1 MMSRFAI
8 AGALAALAV
17 SAAVPVHAQFYKGKT
32 VTMMINYPAGG
43 PTDIEGRIIAR
54 HLDRHL
60 PGTPTVIVRNV
71 GGAAGNLGANQLG
84 EQSPRDGSI
93 FGFFTWNFIDQVLGA
108 EGLRIKYQDFGVIG
122 GVQQPNVV
130 YSRKDIPPGITK
142 AQDLLKAKD
151 FKVGAL
157 GTTSTQMLFSTLSLD
172 ILGVK
177 YKIVAGYKGLK
188 EVETAVQQNE
198 VQFSSTSLPG
208 FTASITPTMVKTGI
222 VTPLY
227 YFDIED
233 ANGNFRPSAALPD
246 IPTFLEVYKSIHG
259 KDAMPSGQHWEGLR
273 FVTRIMNAM
282 FRTAFLPPNAPNEA
296 LRDLRAAFVNLW
308 KDEQFLSD
316 YERTVRSR
324 PGFVTGNE
332 GEAIISSLAQ
342 VKPELVKF
350 LRDYTNAAGG

>member
-1 MMSRFAI
+1 
-8 AGALAALAV
+8 LVALAV
-17 SAAVPVHAQFYKGKT
+17 STAAPVQAQFYKGKT
-32 VTMMINYPAGG
+32 VTMMINYPPGG

-54 HLDRHL
+54 HLDRHI
-60 PGTPTVIVRNV
+60 PGNPTIVVKNV

-108 EGLRIKYQDFGVIG
+108 EGLRIKYQDFGAIA
-122 GVQQPNVV
+122 GVQQPNVI
-130 YSRKDIPPGITK
+130 YSRKDIPPGIAK
-142 AQDLLKAKD
+142 AQDILKAKD

-157 GTTSTQMLFSTLSLD
+157 GNTSTQMLFSTLSLD
-172 ILGVK
+172 LLGVK

-198 VQFSSTSLPG
+198 VQLSSTSLPG

-222 VTPLY
+222 VVPLY

-233 ANGNFRPSAALPD
+233 ANGNFRPSPALPD
-246 IPTFLEVYKSIHG
+246 VPTFLEVYKSIHG
-259 KDAMPSGQHWEGLR
+259 KDKMPSGQNWEALR

-282 FRTAFLPPNAPNEA
+282 FRTAFLPPNAPKEA
-296 LRDLRAAFVNLW
+296 LRDLRLAFANLW

-316 YERTVRSR
+316 YEKTVRTR
-324 PGFVTGNE
+324 PGFVTGDE
-332 GEAIISSLAQ
+332 GDKIISSLGT

-350 LRDYTNAAGG
+350 LRDYTTAAGG